1 MVCPAISHLLPLP
14 SSKHAHCQSF
24 PPFKGS
30 WQPRTYNSWLT
41 RSHLN
46 TPFHQLVS
54 YVTSLHLPL
63 SYPCCLSPAHRPF
76 PLFNLRVSE
85 ICWKAHWKNT
95 TPALHIMVDR
105 RLPSRPLASFSFN
118 PSLPFNPLVFNP
130 PCLWIEYLAHANCG
144 IFSLIHHNCFMSTLP
159 FRLNVTSLSHATPT
173 VCLMHVWC
181 PMCVCVL
188 V

>member
-1 MVCPAISHLLPLP
+1 MVNTFPLKHSLSSISELCNLFAP
-14 SSKHAHCQSF
+14 SSFIPLLS
-24 PPFKGS
+24 
-30 WQPRTYNSWLT
+30 LT
-41 RSHLN
+41 RSQ
-46 TPFHQLVS
+46 T
-54 YVTSLHLPL
+54 LP
-63 SYPCCLSPAHRPF
+63 PV
-76 PLFNLRVSE
+76 FNLHVSE

-95 TPALHIMVDR
+95 TQALHIMVDR

-181 PMCVCVL
+181 PMCVCVFWYNVCARL
-188 V
+188 FVS